1 MEDHVDSVLQWMFFY
16 FCLCLTYESCKRN
29 FIGFGH
35 RSRPK
40 FYGLYACDLHILDLD
55 KDLTTFFAG

>member
-1 MEDHVDSVLQWMFFY
+1 MEDHVDSALQWMFFD
-16 FCLCLTYESCKRN
+16 FCPFLTYESRKRN

>member
-16 FCLCLTYESCKRN
+16 ICLRLTYESRKRN

-35 RSRPK
+35 QGRPK
-40 FYGLYACDLHILDLD
+40 FYGLYACDLHISDLD
-55 KDLTTFFAG
+55 MHLTTTYAE

>member
-1 MEDHVDSVLQWMFFY
+1 MWILRCNGCFFD
-16 FCLCLTYESCKRN
+16 FCPFLTYESRKRN